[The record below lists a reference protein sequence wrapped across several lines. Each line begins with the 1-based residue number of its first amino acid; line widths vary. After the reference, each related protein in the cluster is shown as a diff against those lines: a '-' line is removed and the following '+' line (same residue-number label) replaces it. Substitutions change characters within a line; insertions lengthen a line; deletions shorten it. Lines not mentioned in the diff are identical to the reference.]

1 MRNVSLNL
9 GSVRLAAAAMR
20 GRCAGRRPALRPRA
34 GPRCWRGWGGG
45 LKGCSPAAPGAAAG
59 RAHAH
64 LREKGRRVNKTHSY
78 KPLMSKKKA

>member
-34 GPRCWRGWGGG
+34 GPRCWR
-45 LKGCSPAAPGAAAG
+45 SPRTPAQEG
-59 RAHAH
+59 
-64 LREKGRRVNKTHSY
+64 EKG
-78 KPLMSKKKA
+78 